1 MKNKQAEPKAK
12 PEGVQKHCGFYS
24 VLRTQCHYWYVAA
37 LLKAIALGGIL
48 FALNCAKHN
57 KAVHQ

>member
-1 MKNKQAEPKAK
+1 MKNKQTKPRAK
-12 PEGVQKHCGFYS
+12 PKGVQSTAGFILYFVHS
-24 VLRTQCHYWYVAA
+24 TIIGITA